1 MRVALLKEM
10 PTSLPNCRPR
20 SRRPACHYVPA
31 WLVLISLIL
40 VLVFMIV
47 MVFLIAASLLV
58 GDAAVFFSKTL
69 LHASEPRSRIGRG
82 TRKLTPRHPLVAYVG
97 TFHTGSDREG
107 KGEKSDGRDEVSHV
121 SSDCAWVTARD

>member
-10 PTSLPNCRPR
+10 PTSFPNCRPR
-20 SRRPACHYVPA
+20 SRRPACLYVPA

-69 LHASEPRSRIGRG
+69 LHASEGG
-82 TRKLTPRHPLVAYVG
+82 AVLVAAHG
-97 TFHTGSDREG
+97 N
-107 KGEKSDGRDEVSHV
+107 
-121 SSDCAWVTARD
+121 